1 MSASTST
8 LTDPM
13 ALRPDGTAVD
23 PAAFRAAA
31 LADPKI
37 RRDLRDDPDTA
48 AVLESGDDGA
58 LQELLKAVHV
68 VCVEMEA
75 GLWGVGE
82 RTRAAVTFDPPPL
95 FFLTQE
101 ETRRAE
107 HAARTMSE
115 RTIDAQR
122 ASAPVPRYERKGE

>member
-1 MSASTST
+1 MSASAST
-8 LTDPM
+8 LPDPM

-68 VCVEMEA
+68 VCMREIGCGGTRGA
-75 GLWGVGE
+75 GLGGGSYFL
-82 RTRAAVTFDPPPL
+82 TIHHL
-95 FFLTQE
+95 SFLTQE
-101 ETRRAE
+101 ETHRAE

-122 ASAPVPRYERKGE
+122 ASAPVPR

>member
-13 ALRPDGTAVD
+13 ALRPDGTAAD

-68 VCVEMEA
+68 VCVWRWR
-75 GLWGVGE
+75 LVGGE
-82 RTRAAVTFDPPPL
+82 GGEGWQLLFSIHPPL

-122 ASAPVPRYERKGE
+122 ASAPVPR